1 MDMPRASA
9 RQWLNSPPPDDHPPR
24 LPVTIRT
31 LRDMVERGE
40 TFACLTC
47 YDATTARWLD
57 RAGVP
62 VLLVGDTAAEV
73 ILGYTRTIDMPLEVL
88 LALTAAVK
96 RGAPMAHVMGDMP
109 FMSYQAS
116 VADAVRNAGRLVQEG
131 GADAVKLE
139 GGAERAEA
147 IRAILAAGIPVMGHL
162 GLTPQS
168 VLAFGGF
175 KVQGRGA
182 AAADRLVEDAR
193 ALEAAGCFA
202 LVLEGMPASVA
213 DRVTAAVAIPTIGI
227 GAGAGTDGQVLVIHD
242 LLGYTDQRV
251 PKFVRRYADLD
262 VAIKDAA
269 RRFIADVR
277 AGTFPAAGETYSE

>member
-1 MDMPRASA
+1 MSGRTTATTVRARKGA
-9 RQWLNSPPPDDHPPR
+9 PER
-24 LPVTIRT
+24 LI
-31 LRDMVERGE
+31 
-40 TFACLTC
+40 CLTA
-47 YDATTARWLD
+47 YDFPTARFLD
-57 RAGVP
+57 EAGVDI
-62 VLLVGDTAAEV
+62 LLVGDSLGMV
-73 ILGYTRTIDMPLEVL
+73 VLGYETTLPVTMEEMLHHTRAVSRAKTRAMVL
-88 LALTAAVK
+88 
-96 RGAPMAHVMGDMP
+96 GDMP